1 MIVKKRYKRVEQR
14 ERRGYFF
21 VPLLFFF
28 CFLPFFMSQYSEMEK
43 TNMSLETPPG
53 QVWVMQKK
61 FWGERKMAMEDYLI
75 GMMAATIPVEYEME
89 TLKAQAIL
97 LRSFCLSQMVKE
109 DGRKVVYDDDLKEY
123 YSNKNQRKEMWEEK
137 SEEYENK
144 VRQAISETKGMFMV
158 CQDDIINPP
167 FFRLS
172 NGITRDVTEYVLS
185 ESKYPYMKSVIC
197 KEDTMAEDY
206 IQYVEMKDKEFEKK
220 IKKLVGK
227 KVGKIQ
233 KLILY
238 KDKNGYVKEVEINE
252 DKIKG
257 EVFRQFFGLASSCF
271 TLQKIDS
278 VIEIQTKG
286 IGHGFGFSQWEANCL
301 AREGRT
307 YEDLLK
313 HFYKNIS
320 IEKI

>member
-1 MIVKKRYKRVEQR
+1 
-14 ERRGYFF
+14 
-21 VPLLFFF
+21 
-28 CFLPFFMSQYSEMEK
+28 
-43 TNMSLETPPG
+43 
-53 QVWVMQKK
+53 
-61 FWGERKMAMEDYLI
+61 
-75 GMMAATIPVEYEME
+75 
-89 TLKAQAIL
+89 
-97 LRSFCLSQMVKE
+97 
-109 DGRKVVYDDDLKEY
+109 
-123 YSNKNQRKEMWEEK
+123 
-137 SEEYENK
+137 
-144 VRQAISETKGMFMV
+144 
-158 CQDDIINPP
+158 
-167 FFRLS
+167 
-172 NGITRDVTEYVLS
+172 
-185 ESKYPYMKSVIC
+185 
-197 KEDTMAEDY
+197 MAEDY
-206 IQYVEMKDKEFEKK
+206 IQYLEMKDKEFEKK

-252 DKIKG
+252 EKIKG

>member
-1 MIVKKRYKRVEQR
+1 MVKKGYER
-14 ERRGYFF
+14 ERKRRGYYF

-28 CFLPFFMSQYSEMEK
+28 CFLPFFMSRYSEKEK
-43 TNMSLETPPG
+43 DTLVSKNLPG
-53 QVWVMQKK
+53 QVWIMQTKI
-61 FWGERKMAMEDYLI
+61 WGDYKMAMEEYLI

-109 DGRKVVYDDDLKEY
+109 DGKKVVHDDVLKEY
-123 YSNKNQRKEMWEEK
+123 YSNENQRKEMWKEK

-144 VRQAISETKGMFMV
+144 IRQAIGETKGMFMV

-185 ESKYPYMKSVIC
+185 ESKYPYMKSVVC

-227 KVGKIQ
+227 KVGKIH
-233 KLILY
+233 KLTLY

-252 DKIKG
+252 EKIKG
-257 EVFRQFFGLASSCF
+257 EIFRQFFGLASSCF
-271 TLQKIDS
+271 SLQKIDS

-301 AREGRT
+301 AREGKT
-307 YEDLLK
+307 YEDLLG